1 MAERYKLL
9 PSEVLVRGSTLDLFI
24 MDAAIS
30 YQNHQ
35 HRKQNG
41 KVAEDYSQEELMA
54 MIKKTRE

>member
-9 PSEVLVRGSTLDLFI
+9 PSEVLVRGNTLDLFI

-35 HRKQNG
+35 TRKQNG